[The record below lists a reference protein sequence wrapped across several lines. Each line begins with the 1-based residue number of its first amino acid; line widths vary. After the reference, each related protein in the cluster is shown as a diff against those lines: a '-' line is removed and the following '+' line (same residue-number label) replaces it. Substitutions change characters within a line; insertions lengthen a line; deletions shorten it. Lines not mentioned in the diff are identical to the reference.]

1 MIIMIHSGGFDLR
14 KEKEIDKVRKLLN
27 NVTST
32 GATDIELA
40 SALNNLHNTITSEI
54 TTKLNNLQ
62 SNINSDTAT
71 KISTGLVTLH
81 TSVTNDIATAK
92 SEAINSSNT
101 HSDEKAEEILNAV
114 VNILALG

>member
-40 SALNNLHNTITSEI
+40 SGLNNLHSTITSEI
-54 TTKLNNLQ
+54 TTAKNQ
-62 SNINSDTAT
+62 AI
-71 KISTGLVTLH
+71 
-81 TSVTNDIATAK
+81 TN
-92 SEAINSSNT
+92 SNT
-101 HSDEKAEEILNAV
+101 HSDKKAEEILNAV